1 MNLDS
6 QKRIIYIQKLG
17 PDTTRQSLMDYFS
30 EYPIERC
37 SVPLNAAGKN
47 AMLYIY
53 RKHLVDFMQVKIE
66 GMLSLHFKTNKV
78 LMLSCPKVFIES
90 MVQSFLFIDQVEPN
104 NP

>member
-78 LMLSCPKVFIES
+78 LML
-90 MVQSFLFIDQVEPN
+90 
-104 NP
+104 